1 MKRRVFS
8 ALAAAALALGS
19 SAALAQACSF
29 PTKPA
34 RWIVPYPAGGGSD
47 YMARSVSQAMQA
59 DTPQPITVDN
69 RPGGNGAIAVAE
81 LMRAPRDGHTFIN
94 VDNGV
99 MVFNPALYKSLS
111 YDPARDLVPV
121 TLLGRLPMILVTS
134 PASGI
139 TDARDFIAKAKAQP
153 GRLSYGSAG
162 AGSPQHMA
170 MELLKKV
177 TGTFMVHIPYRGSA
191 PALADLA
198 GGQVV
203 ALMSDYAAARP
214 FITSGKARP
223 LAVAHS
229 SRLPYLPDVP
239 TLAELGIQGAETSAW
254 VGVAVA
260 SGTPPE
266 AIQALQKSLSA
277 GIAQP
282 AATKRYRDAGID
294 PVNITAQE
302 FQAQV
307 KAETV
312 RWHKLIKEQG
322 ITLD

>member
-1 MKRRVFS
+1 MKRRVFF
-8 ALAAAALALGS
+8 AGAVAAFAFGS
-19 SAALAQACSF
+19 VIHADAQAF
-29 PTKPA
+29 PIKPA

-47 YMARSVSQAMQA
+47 YMARSVAIALQPTIS
-59 DTPQPITVDN
+59 QPITIEN
-69 RPGGNGAIAVAE
+69 RTGGNGAIAVAE
-81 LMRAPRDGHTFIN
+81 LLRSPREGHTFIN

-121 TLLGRLPMILVTS
+121 TLLGRLPMILLVS

-139 TDARDFIAKAKAQP
+139 TDTRDFINKAMARP
-153 GRLSYGSAG
+153 GAISYGSAG

-170 MELLKKV
+170 MELFKKV
-177 TGTFMVHIPYRGSA
+177 TGAFMVHIPYRGSA
-191 PALADLA
+191 PALSDLA
-198 GGQVV
+198 GGHVV

-214 FITSGKARP
+214 FISSGKARP

-239 TLAELGIQGAETSAW
+239 TLFELGIQGAETSAW

-260 SGTPPE
+260 SGTAPE
-266 AIQALQKSLSA
+266 AIQALHKSLSA
-277 GIAQP
+277 GLSQP
-282 AATKRYRDAGID
+282 DAIKRYRDAGID
-294 PVNITAQE
+294 PVNITSE
-302 FQAQV
+302 DFQAMV
-307 KAETV
+307 KSETV

-322 ITLD
+322 ISLD